1 MTLDNIK
8 ILLSLTDD
16 DDTQDELLE
25 VLLNNATN
33 TIMLYLG
40 IEQMPRELEF
50 IAEQMTVIKY
60 RRIGAE
66 GIDTEKIDVLSTKYV
81 KDDIKPFK
89 DLLDAYKSNTLG
101 GRRLRML

>member
-8 ILLSLTDD
+8 VLLSLTDD
-16 DDTQDELLE
+16 SSQDELLT
-25 VLLNNATN
+25 VLLNNAVS
-33 TIMLYLG
+33 TIILYLG
-40 IEQMPRELEF
+40 VEDIPDELTF

-66 GIDTEKIDVLSTKYV
+66 GIDTEKIDVLSTKYIA
-81 KDDIKPFK
+81 DDLKPFISMLDRYK
-89 DLLDAYKSNTLG
+89 DNNLG

>member
-8 ILLSLTDD
+8 ILLSLTEDD
-16 DDTQDELLE
+16 SQDEILT
-25 VLLNNATN
+25 VLLNNAAY

-40 IEQMPRELEF
+40 VNEMPQELNF
-50 IAEQMTVIKY
+50 IAEQMTVVKF

-66 GIDTEKIDVLSTKYV
+66 GIDTEKIDVLSTKYIA
-81 KDDIKPFK
+81 DDLKPFISMLDRYK
-89 DLLDAYKSNTLG
+89 DNNLG

>member
-8 ILLSLTDD
+8 ILLSLTEDD
-16 DDTQDELLE
+16 SQDEILD
-25 VLLNNATN
+25 VLLNNAAN

-40 IEQMPRELEF
+40 INEMPQELEF
-50 IAEQMTVIKY
+50 IAEQMTVVKF

-89 DLLDAYKSNTLG
+89 DILDTYKSNSLG

>member
-16 DDTQDELLE
+16 DSQDELLA
-25 VLLNNATN
+25 VLLNNACN
-33 TIMLYLG
+33 TICLYLDV
-40 IEQMPRELEF
+40 PTVPDELVF

-66 GIDTEKIDVLSTKYV
+66 GIDTEKIDVLSTKYITE
-81 KDDIKPFK
+81 DLKPFMS
-89 DLLDAYKSNTLG
+89 LLDRYKDNNLG
-101 GRRLRML
+101 GKRLRMM

>member
-8 ILLSLTDD
+8 ILLSLTEDD
-16 DDTQDELLE
+16 SQDEILA
-25 VLLNNATN
+25 VLLSNAVS
-33 TIMLYLG
+33 TIKLYLG
-40 IEQMPRELEF
+40 VEDMPQELGF
-50 IAEQMTVIKY
+50 IAEQMTVVKF

-81 KDDIKPFK
+81 KDDIKPFAS
-89 DLLDAYKSNTLG
+89 LLDTYKSNSLG

>member
-8 ILLSLTDD
+8 VLLSLVDD
-16 DDTQDELLE
+16 DSQDSVLT
-25 VLLNNATN
+25 VLLNNAVN
-33 TIMLYLG
+33 TITLYLG
-40 IEQMPRELEF
+40 VEDIPEELTF

-81 KDDIKPFK
+81 ADDLKPFTT
-89 DLLDAYKSNTLG
+89 LLDQYKMNNLG
-101 GRRLRML
+101 GKKLRLW

>member
-8 ILLSLTDD
+8 VLLSLADD
-16 DDTQDELLE
+16 DSQDELLT
-25 VLLNNATN
+25 VLLNNASN
-33 TIMLYLG
+33 TICLYLDV
-40 IEQMPRELEF
+40 PTVPDELVF

-66 GIDTEKIDVLSTKYV
+66 GIDTEKIDVLSTKYIA
-81 KDDIKPFK
+81 DDLKPFISMLDRYK
-89 DLLDAYKSNTLG
+89 DNNLG

>member
-8 ILLSLTDD
+8 VLLSLTDD
-16 DDTQDELLE
+16 SSQDELLT
-25 VLLNNATN
+25 VLLNNAVS
-33 TIMLYLG
+33 TIILYLG
-40 IEQMPRELEF
+40 VEDIPDELTF

-66 GIDTEKIDVLSTKYV
+66 GIDTEKIDVLSTKYIA
-81 KDDIKPFK
+81 DDLKPFISM
-89 DLLDAYKSNTLG
+89 LDRYKNNNLG

>member
-8 ILLSLTDD
+8 ILLSLTGDD
-16 DDTQDELLE
+16 SQDEILT
-25 VLLNNATN
+25 VLLSNAVY

-40 IEQMPRELEF
+40 VHQMPKEINF
-50 IAEQMTVIKY
+50 IEEQMTVVKF

-66 GIDTEKIDVLSTKYV
+66 RIDNDKIEELSIKYV
-81 KDDIKPFK
+81 KDDIKPFAS
-89 DLLDAYKSNTLG
+89 LLDTYKSNSLG

>member
-8 ILLSLTDD
+8 VLLSLTDD
-16 DDTQDELLE
+16 SSQDALLT
-25 VLLNNATN
+25 VLLNNAVS
-33 TIMLYLG
+33 TIILYLG
-40 IEQMPRELEF
+40 VEDIPDELTF

-66 GIDTEKIDVLSTKYV
+66 GIDTEKIDVLSTKYIA
-81 KDDIKPFK
+81 DDLKPFISMLDRYK
-89 DLLDAYKSNTLG
+89 DNNLG